1 MVFLVVVVV
10 YCEIYLFVIHRNYI
24 LIVIINTHTYT
35 QQDYALTNTINLI
48 LIYTLY
54 L

>member
-24 LIVIINTHTYT
+24 IIVIINTIHVYAAGLRTY
-35 QQDYALTNTINLI
+35 
-48 LIYTLY
+48 
-54 L
+54 